1 MTVFHLI
8 YTIFN
13 NFFQL
18 IDIALTRII
27 YLYELII
34 SHNEN
39 IHNRNLLLQSALTLG
54 LFIYVVYAHA
64 RNLRPSS
71 AATRGGGTNSYC
83 SYCWRQVR
91 AEYEVRWPRYYGL
104 LPTAKL
110 RVWEDEWETVYRLSL
125 DVA

>member
-91 AEYEVRWPRYYGL
+91 AKSMRYDGHGITDCC
-104 LPTAKL
+104 P
-110 RVWEDEWETVYRLSL
+110 RLSC
-125 DVA
+125 VCGRMNGRQSTGYP